1 MTEDGAVGWHH
12 RLKEHES
19 EQTLGDG
26 DAQGGLAGCC
36 ERAQREGR
44 DCKTEPQPVLSETL
58 TSQIPHKEKKREDS
72 TDVQEDQA

>member
-1 MTEDGAVGWHH
+1 MTQNEIVGWHH
-12 RLKEHES
+12 RLNEHEF
-19 EQTLGDG
+19 EQMLGDG
-26 DAQGGLAGCC
+26 DGQGGLAGCR
-36 ERAQREGR
+36 EWAQREGC